1 MRAAQKEMGRLPL
14 LWKLMKKGIYIF
26 LASLLAAA
34 TLKAQAPMAGFLRV
48 KDLDNSIEVDM
59 MYAKSDNFVGEAM
72 YSFTEA
78 YLHPKAAR
86 AVVEANRRLKALHPG
101 YRLCIYDATRP
112 MSVQQKM
119 WDKVK
124 GTSQQNYVSNPKNGG
139 GLHNYGLAVD
149 VSIVD
154 EKGDSIDMGTK
165 VDALTCLSHIDEE
178 EKLVAE
184 GKISRQAMENR
195 KLLRRVM
202 KEAGFRSIRT
212 EWWHFNLTT
221 RKDAKE
227 NYKVVE

>member
-1 MRAAQKEMGRLPL
+1 MRATLKKMGRLPL

-34 TLKAQAPMAGFLRV
+34 TLKAQVPMAGFLRV

-72 YSFTEA
+72 YSFAEA

-165 VDALTCLSHIDEE
+165 VDALTYMSHIDEE

-195 KLLRRVM
+195 RLLRRVM